1 MCDGT
6 CVPLTYLCDG
16 VKDCKDN
23 GDEVNCNYFPELWFK
38 GRSKFKSFLLIF
50 RLFSKLLDLGGFRF
64 SVLNL

>member
-23 GDEVNCNYFPELWFK
+23 SDEENCNYFPELWFTR
-38 GRSKFKSFLLIF
+38 G
-50 RLFSKLLDLGGFRF
+50 SKLCYFTFTRY
-64 SVLNL
+64 VTR